1 MSRVVAAYEHHIN
14 RTMSTER
21 KAAMKYPA
29 CSSCK
34 NEPYQA
40 GVGGPCATCGVLVET
55 STGREAGTPAN
66 WYPKLDA
73 EFAKAQAPI
82 ERALATQVGG
92 SHYKDM
98 PIQPAEYCHKNRIG
112 KLEGDVIAYVSRW
125 RKKSGIEDLKK
136 ARHTIDIIIELEG
149 GAS

>member
-1 MSRVVAAYEHHIN
+1 
-14 RTMSTER
+14 
-21 KAAMKYPA
+21 MKYPA

-40 GVGGPCATCGVLVET
+40 DVGGPCATCCVLVET

-98 PIQPAEYCHKNRIG
+98 EIQPVEFITKNKIG
-112 KLEGDVIAYVSRW
+112 FLEGCVIKRVCRW
-125 RKKSGIEDLKK
+125 RAKDGVQDLRK
-136 ARHTIDIIIELEG
+136 AIHELELLIEMEG
-149 GAS
+149 RQ